1 MFQLGE
7 RFRRI
12 HSAAIKLWSWRILS
26 SMAHSLPWSTAETW
40 PCAGEFGGSSRRA
53 AGGQKAAVF
62 LDWKRQVFFFLGGGS
77 EGSGLVGTFFRLW
90 NSCHSCSQPLW
101 EGPSFFLAWA
111 IRLVSLLK
119 LQLEVLFLVGY
130 DTVIV
135 HSQQSLYTYQK
146 TGKSANSHLVWCT
159 FAYTS

>member
-62 LDWKRQVFFFLGGGS
+62 LDWKRQVCFFWI
-77 EGSGLVGTFFRLW
+77 RLW